1 MDDVLPKRHMT
12 IWALRIW
19 ENKQLKDGIL
29 LYMKMKSFY
38 ILGTLF
44 TCLGYLSLSFIAGQL
59 LILFQ
64 ITFLSGLAFLT
75 IAVIL
80 SITNL
85 IQTKQYKTLLLI
97 IIGLI
102 LIYVI
107 FEVPIIT
114 RHYNS
119 QVVCVTFPCG
129 GDGETEEKV
138 TIKNLL
144 VEKLSSKRY

>member
-1 MDDVLPKRHMT
+1 
-12 IWALRIW
+12 
-19 ENKQLKDGIL
+19 
-29 LYMKMKSFY
+29 MKMKTFY
-38 ILGTLF
+38 ILGILF
-44 TCLGYLSLSFIAGQL
+44 TCLGYLSLSFIAGQM

-64 ITFLSGLAFLT
+64 IVFLSGLAFLLV
-75 IAVIL
+75 AVLL

-85 IQTKQYKTLLLI
+85 IQTKRYKTLLLI
-97 IIGLI
+97 IFGVI
-102 LIYVI
+102 LVYVVL
-107 FEVPIIT
+107 EVPIIT

-129 GDGETEEKV
+129 GDGETEEKI